1 MELQPHL
8 DSTDLRSV
16 KVPRLAVDVESV
28 IADLMDRSVSISAK
42 ADRLENEVTK
52 LTQEQVDITIGEIV
66 SDAQEAH
73 CMLGISCHQYIS
85 QH

>member
-1 MELQPHL
+1 M
-8 DSTDLRSV
+8 
-16 KVPRLAVDVESV
+16 PRLAVDVESV

-42 ADRLENEVTK
+42 ADQLENEETK

-66 SDAQEAH
+66 SDAKEAH

>member
-1 MELQPHL
+1 MLFVTHMEFQPPHL

-42 ADRLENEVTK
+42 ADRLKNEETK
-52 LTQEQVDITIGEIV
+52 LAQEQADIAIGEIV
-66 SDAQEAH
+66 SDA
-73 CMLGISCHQYIS
+73 
-85 QH
+85 